1 MTYALSNHILRNH
14 ISQRVSTVVMFVDLV
29 DSTKISTSISP
40 KELPNVIKGFSQEVT
55 FVIEYYGGH
64 VLKFVGDEVLA
75 YFLIKEYNKISHK
88 TINSGVKCAFA
99 LFSTIE
105 KSLNPILEAYNLL
118 KLGLHIGIDYGK
130 NNVVLYGSDKRRSHI
145 DLIGSS
151 INLAAKMESISGKN
165 KIVIG
170 EQIFTKLNSRSRE
183 NFKKIIDSNRWNY
196 YYSHIVY
203 GKKSSFYSVYESLQ
217 QSISGK
223 NY

>member
-1 MTYALSNHILRNH
+1 M
-14 ISQRVSTVVMFVDLV
+14 VVMFVDLV
-29 DSTKISTSISP
+29 DSTKISASISP

-130 NNVVLYGSDKRRSHI
+130 NNVVLHGWIR
-145 DLIGSS
+145 
-151 INLAAKMESISGKN
+151 
-165 KIVIG
+165 
-170 EQIFTKLNSRSRE
+170 
-183 NFKKIIDSNRWNY
+183 
-196 YYSHIVY
+196 
-203 GKKSSFYSVYESLQ
+203 
-217 QSISGK
+217 
-223 NY
+223 

>member
-1 MTYALSNHILRNH
+1 M
-14 ISQRVSTVVMFVDLV
+14 
-29 DSTKISTSISP
+29 
-40 KELPNVIKGFSQEVT
+40 
-55 FVIEYYGGH
+55 
-64 VLKFVGDEVLA
+64 A

-105 KSLNPILEAYNLL
+105 KSLNPILEAYDLP

-165 KIVIG
+165 KLLL
-170 EQIFTKLNSRSRE
+170 ENRSLPNSILAQEKISR
-183 NFKKIIDSNRWNY
+183 K
-196 YYSHIVY
+196 
-203 GKKSSFYSVYESLQ
+203 
-217 QSISGK
+217 
-223 NY
+223 